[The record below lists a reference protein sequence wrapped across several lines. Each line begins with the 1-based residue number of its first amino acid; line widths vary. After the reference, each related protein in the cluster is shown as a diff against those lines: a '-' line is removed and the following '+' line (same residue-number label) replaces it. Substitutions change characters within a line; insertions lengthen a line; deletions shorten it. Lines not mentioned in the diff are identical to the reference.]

1 MFNKKGQSMPM
12 NVIIV
17 GIIVLV
23 VLVIIVAFFA
33 GGFNS
38 LGNKFKDIFSGQA
51 GGQALDLTI
60 QTCQSSCENA
70 QNLPGSSQAKSS
82 YCTSTYIVDTDSN
95 PSTAPEKVKCG
106 SVSNADLTI
115 SSSEEKRGVVKTGDL
130 GVECDISC
138 S

>member
-1 MFNKKGQSMPM
+1 MFNKKAQSMPM

-33 GGFNS
+33 GGFTS

-51 GGQALDLTI
+51 GGQALDLAI
-60 QTCQSSCENA
+60 QTCQSSCESSL
-70 QNLPGSSQAKSS
+70 NLPSSSQAKSS
-82 YCTSTYIVDTDSN
+82 YCTASYVVDTDSN

-115 SSSEEKRGVVKTGDL
+115 SPSEEKRGIKKVSDL
-130 GVECDISC
+130 GVECAVTC
-138 S
+138 